1 MTATV
6 SKTKNT
12 SGQES
17 CGNAG
22 TVESVESQKQA
33 SPSFHS
39 PLEISPRTG
48 EIPTFPQLRREA
60 GGWKSGKPKAGFPLS
75 HRHESPFS
83 RKENPGRGRASPSA
97 RRRGASRRLKSQ
109 RVVVVDREK

>member
-1 MTATV
+1 MV
-6 SKTKNT
+6 VGRQKPEPRRK
-12 SGQES
+12 ES

-22 TVESVESQKQA
+22 AVESVEIQKQA
-33 SPSFHS
+33 SPSSHS

-75 HRHESPFS
+75 HRHESMS
-83 RKENPGRGRASPSA
+83 PGMKTRAVGRASPSA
-97 RRRGASRRLKSQ
+97 RRRALRAAL
-109 RVVVVDREK
+109 RVKE